1 MVTLRNRAEIDFGS
15 LSQGRLFLFNDGIFM
30 TVETFDDDK
39 WTNAV
44 CIESSSCH
52 CFSGQRNNFSL
63 DTKVIPLSE
72 VYIDYEI

>member
-1 MVTLRNRAEIDFGS
+1 MVSLKNRAEVDFGS
-15 LSQGRLFLFNDGIFM
+15 LSQGRLFLFNGGLFM
-30 TVETFDDDK
+30 TVETFADDT

-44 CIESSSCH
+44 CIESPNCH
-52 CFSGQRNNFSL
+52 SGNRNNFCL

>member
-1 MVTLRNRAEIDFGS
+1 MIKIKNRAEIDFGS

-30 TVETFDDDK
+30 TVETFDDDG

-44 CIESSSCH
+44 CIESPH
-52 CFSGQRNNFSL
+52 CDSGHRCSFCL

>member
-1 MVTLRNRAEIDFGS
+1 MVKLRNRAEVDFGS
-15 LSQGRLFLFNDGIFM
+15 LSQGTFFLFGDGIYM
-30 TVETFDDDK
+30 ILETFNDDG

-44 CIESSSCH
+44 CIESPH
-52 CFSGQRNNFSL
+52 CLSGARNNFCL

>member
-1 MVTLRNRAEIDFGS
+1 MVNLRNRAEIDFGS
-15 LSQGRLFLFNDGIFM
+15 LTQGRLFLFNGGIYI
-30 TVETFDDDK
+30 TVEQFADDT

-44 CIESSSCH
+44 CIEGSHENGHRC
-52 CFSGQRNNFSL
+52 NFLL

>member
-1 MVTLRNRAEIDFGS
+1 MVNLRNRAEIDFGS
-15 LSQGRLFLFNDGIFM
+15 LTEGRLFLFDDGIYI
-30 TVETFDDDK
+30 TVEQFADDT

-44 CIESSSCH
+44 CIKGGHSSGHRC
-52 CFSGQRNNFSL
+52 NFQL